1 MMTKNLL
8 ISLMLA
14 SVLVGCSEAP
24 TPKGQSAPEVQAPV
38 DPGCTLDPKMSNT
51 QIIAETHTC
60 ESNGLDA
67 EAFHCGND
75 PSTIQIQCKPR
86 VKE

>member
-1 MMTKNLL
+1 M
-8 ISLMLA
+8 SLMLA

-24 TPKGQSAPEVQAPV
+24 EPRSQGVPVQSVPEKPV
-38 DPGCTLDPKMSNT
+38 DPGCTLTPKMTNT

-67 EAFHCGND
+67 EAFHCGDD
-75 PSTIQIQCKPR
+75 PTTIQIQCKPR
-86 VKE
+86 SKE